1 MEGVLC
7 VEGDHDELRDISLVS
22 SSCLSFRRR
31 LLERAERR
39 WKVNGGVKRRSC
51 SWRTRE
57 QATNVR
63 PVENSLL
70 PTSMTTLSRV
80 RP

>member
-39 WKVNGGVKRRSC
+39 WKVNGGVNRRS
-51 SWRTRE
+51 
-57 QATNVR
+57 
-63 PVENSLL
+63 
-70 PTSMTTLSRV
+70 
-80 RP
+80 